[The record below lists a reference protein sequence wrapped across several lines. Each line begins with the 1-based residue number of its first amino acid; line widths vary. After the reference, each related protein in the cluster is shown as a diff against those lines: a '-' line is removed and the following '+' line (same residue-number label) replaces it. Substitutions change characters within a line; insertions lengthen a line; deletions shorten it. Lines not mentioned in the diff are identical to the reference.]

1 MTNTIDSQAFKDFER
16 NGYSDVADGYTQIA
30 ANFTSQ
36 ANSAILAAANVSAG
50 SQMLDI
56 ACGPGNLSAA
66 GAALGATTVGI
77 DFAPNMLANARSRN
91 PELQFQEGDAENL
104 PFDAETFDA
113 VVCSCGLL
121 HFPDPEK
128 AIAEAFRVLKPGGRY
143 CFTCWTPPASSPLFT
158 LLLGPIQ
165 KFGNMDLD
173 IPAAPPLFR
182 FGDPAECERVL
193 SEAGFGAISTSIQPI
208 DWYFASVERLL
219 PDLKSMSGRIV
230 PMFDLQTPEAR
241 LKIEEAILEGAK
253 AYLTPDG
260 LRIPSNVVV
269 ASGSKPNAV

>member
-1 MTNTIDSQAFKDFER
+1 MSDGIDPQTFKDFER
-16 NGYSDVADGYTQIA
+16 NGYSAVADGYAKFVTQV
-30 ANFTSQ
+30 TSQ
-36 ANSAILAAANVSAG
+36 ANRPILEAARVSAG
-50 SQMLDI
+50 DQMLDI
-56 ACGPGNLSAA
+56 ACGPGHLSAA
-66 GAALGATTVGI
+66 GAELGANTIGI

-91 PELQFQEGDAENL
+91 PGLQFQEADAENL
-104 PFDAETFDA
+104 PFEAAMFDA

-121 HFPDPEK
+121 HFPNPEQ

-143 CFTCWTPPASSPLFT
+143 CFTCWTPPDSSPLFA

-193 SEAGFGAISTSIQPI
+193 SEAGFDAITTSIQPI
-208 DWYFASVERLL
+208 NWFFTSVEQLL

-241 LKIEEAILEGAK
+241 LKIEEAIQEGAK
-253 AYLTPDG
+253 AYQTQDG

-269 ASGSKPNAV
+269 ASGRKP

>member
-1 MTNTIDSQAFKDFER
+1 
-16 NGYSDVADGYTQIA
+16 
-30 ANFTSQ
+30 
-36 ANSAILAAANVSAG
+36 
-50 SQMLDI
+50 
-56 ACGPGNLSAA
+56 
-66 GAALGATTVGI
+66 
-77 DFAPNMLANARSRN
+77 
-91 PELQFQEGDAENL
+91 
-104 PFDAETFDA
+104 
-113 VVCSCGLL
+113 
-121 HFPDPEK
+121 
-128 AIAEAFRVLKPGGRY
+128 
-143 CFTCWTPPASSPLFT
+143 
-158 LLLGPIQ
+158 
-165 KFGNMDLD
+165 
-173 IPAAPPLFR
+173 
-182 FGDPAECERVL
+182 VL